1 MASYYLTTHI
11 TAGGTSYGVTGTDNR
26 TTVTYA
32 DVTDKKDEL
41 ERLVLL
47 CNELSLDLC
56 QLEDVLEDFLAFTE

>member
-1 MASYYLTTHI
+1 MANYYLTTHI
-11 TAGGTSYGVTGTDNR
+11 TAGGTSYGVTGTDNHIA
-26 TTVTYA
+26 VTYA

>member
-1 MASYYLTTHI
+1 MTTHI

-26 TTVTYA
+26 ITVAYA

-47 CNELSLDLC
+47 CNQLSLELC
-56 QLEDVLEDFLAFTE
+56 QLGDVLEDFLAFTE

>member
-32 DVTDKKDEL
+32 DVTDNKDEL
-41 ERLVLL
+41 QRLVLL
-47 CNELSLDLC
+47 CNRESLELC
-56 QLEDVLEDFLAFTE
+56 HFEDVLEDFLSFSE